1 MKRVVYDCHTHT
13 YLCGHAEN
21 VPPRVFH
28 KIANNQNMR
37 GFAFC
42 CHNPFINDDFC
53 PSYCMPFSSFTT
65 FLELYRQESAF
76 CAQNYPNLE
85 LLLAMEVDYCSDAR
99 KTKAFV
105 DLTAD
110 FDFLLGSIHND
121 DELHQISF
129 LSRRDYVS
137 KYVKQWKEAV
147 STGWF
152 QIMSHYDYFR
162 AYFGDQWYLDNM
174 NQYKDDLEG
183 GIIYLNEINKERARN
198 GEELIALECNTGG
211 IQYGDDKYMPT
222 EQLLQLAINLGIPI
236 SIGSDCHYQNEVGRQ
251 FKQCFTDLQNMG
263 LKELC
268 YFKKKR
274 MQTYSIQEAI
284 ELNKKFDSIND

>member
-1 MKRVVYDCHTHT
+1 MIATRTPTCVVTLRTFVREYFT
-13 YLCGHAEN
+13 AQQII
-21 VPPRVFH
+21 
-28 KIANNQNMR
+28 KICADSPSSTTIHSLTMISAQ
-37 GFAFC
+37 ATA
-42 CHNPFINDDFC
+42 C
-53 PSYCMPFSSFTT
+53 PSLLSPLSQNFT
-65 FLELYRQESAF
+65 AK
-76 CAQNYPNLE
+76 NLHF
-85 LLLAMEVDYCSDAR
+85 APRIIRIWFDYCSDAR

-110 FDFLLGSIHND
+110 FDFITGSIHND
-121 DELHQISF
+121 DELNSISF

-137 KYVKQWKEAV
+137 KYVQQWEEAV

-174 NQYKDDLEG
+174 KDDLEG

-222 EQLLQLAINLGIPI
+222 EQLLHLAINLGIPI

-251 FKQCFTDLQNMG
+251 FKQSQTCKIWDFKNCATSKR
-263 LKELC
+263 KECKLTP
-268 YFKKKR
+268 FKKRLNRINKL
-274 MQTYSIQEAI
+274 IQLMI
-284 ELNKKFDSIND
+284 ENAKL